1 MVNADTPSRYRAI
14 VLSQPLMSEVIPAGQ
29 QPLSALGYFISS
41 LNFLPQ
47 PCVRPWTATTKW
59 MDSTTSST
67 KRTKEAPFK
76 SPFPSVMLVC
86 PADSS
91 APAEWFLYDI
101 CSGGRQHIVEARL
114 RVWLAVQL
122 RGWLRILTGSLVMTN
137 ILNYD
142 VFHDTFGDVTFHFPE
157 SARPILPQPSAPPQ
171 SNK

>member
-1 MVNADTPSRYRAI
+1 
-14 VLSQPLMSEVIPAGQ
+14 
-29 QPLSALGYFISS
+29 
-41 LNFLPQ
+41 
-47 PCVRPWTATTKW
+47 
-59 MDSTTSST
+59 MDGLYDEFN
-67 KRTKEAPFK
+67 EAYQ

-91 APAEWFLYDI
+91 APAEWYLYDI
-101 CSGGRQHIVEARL
+101 CSRGRQHIVEARL

-122 RGWLRILTGSLVMTN
+122 RGWLRILAGSLVMTN